1 MLHGISNHRDGIS
14 TDDSPDA
21 ALRAG
26 LVSSMLVG
34 MIMSRQV
41 IAVPM
46 LATADTEKLVQ
57 MVAPGIQAIL
67 IGPTLSHY

>member
-1 MLHGISNHRDGIS
+1 
-14 TDDSPDA
+14 
-21 ALRAG
+21 
-26 LVSSMLVG
+26 
-34 MIMSRQV
+34 MSRQV